1 MADQSS
7 QSGAGQPAPPSDAA
21 PEAYA
26 GAQGA
31 SKNAA
36 PNGAPARP
44 PLGEWRGPVFWM
56 ACGALLA
63 GLAAGV
69 VALVQRVGVERDMMA
84 VAATLPQ
91 SAPQDPRSLPPAATR
106 PPPGADTGAA
116 PSSALALRPSASLS
130 ASGPAAREARP
141 VGAKALR
148 RHSVSRP
155 SAMAV
160 KLQAPG
166 KQARRTR
173 AAANQKYAAV
183 FKRCPASGMP
193 GALQCRR
200 DICNGA
206 ERKGPACKPY
216 VRKQP

>member
-7 QSGAGQPAPPSDAA
+7 QRGAGQAAPPSEAA
-21 PEAYA
+21 PEAHA
-26 GAQGA
+26 GAQDA
-31 SKNAA
+31 AKNGLA
-36 PNGAPARP
+36 ARP
-44 PLGEWRGPVFWM
+44 PLGEWGGPVFWM

-69 VALVQRVGVERDMMA
+69 VVLVQRVGVERDMMA

-91 SAPQDPRSLPPAATR
+91 AAPQTASPPVPPAAAR
-106 PPPGADTGAA
+106 PSPVTDSGAA
-116 PSSALALRPSASLS
+116 PSSALAQQPSASL
-130 ASGPAAREARP
+130 AAPGTAARETRP
-141 VGAKALR
+141 ADSRVVR
-148 RHSVSRP
+148 RHAAPHP

-160 KLQAPG
+160 KLQAQPG

-173 AAANQKYAAV
+173 VAADQKYAWV
-183 FKRCPASGMP
+183 FKRCPASGLP

-216 VRKQP
+216 VRKRP

>member
-7 QSGAGQPAPPSDAA
+7 QRGAGQAAPPSEAAPQAHAAAQDAA
-21 PEAYA
+21 ESALA
-26 GAQGA
+26 
-31 SKNAA
+31 
-36 PNGAPARP
+36 ARP

-63 GLAAGV
+63 GLATGV
-69 VALVQRVGVERDMMA
+69 IALVQRVGVERDMMA

-91 SAPQDPRSLPPAATR
+91 AGSQAASAPVLPAVAR

-116 PSSALALRPSASLS
+116 PSSTLALPPSASQS
-130 ASGPAAREARP
+130 APGPAAR
-141 VGAKALR
+141 GAQSVATRVVR
-148 RHSVSRP
+148 RHVPPRP

-160 KLQAPG
+160 KLQAQPG
-166 KQARRTR
+166 KQARRMR
-173 AAANQKYAAV
+173 VAADQKYAGV
-183 FKRCPASGMP
+183 FKRCPASGLP

-216 VRKQP
+216 IRKRP